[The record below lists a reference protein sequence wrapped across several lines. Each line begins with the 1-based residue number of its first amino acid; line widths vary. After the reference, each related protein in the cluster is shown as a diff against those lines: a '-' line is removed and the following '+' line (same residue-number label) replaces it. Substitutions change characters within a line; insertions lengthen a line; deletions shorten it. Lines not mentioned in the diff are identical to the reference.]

1 MFYTIYILYRYIYIE
16 RETSSMF
23 HTSECIRILLFVSI
37 VVLGC
42 FRTTSWVNGGVV
54 LSTGEDVD
62 NLIDT
67 YIQENDVMV
76 FAKSYCPHCKT
87 SKSIIEMLQQETS
100 HIPWSE
106 KFLYLD
112 QMDHDGKVIQ
122 NALFVKTGQNTVPN
136 IFIGGKFV
144 GGNSDLVASYQ
155 SGELLTT
162 IKDIAL
168 SRVKSEL

>member
-1 MFYTIYILYRYIYIE
+1 
-16 RETSSMF
+16 
-23 HTSECIRILLFVSI
+23 
-37 VVLGC
+37 
-42 FRTTSWVNGGVV
+42 
-54 LSTGEDVD
+54 
-62 NLIDT
+62 
-67 YIQENDVMV
+67 
-76 FAKSYCPHCKT
+76 
-87 SKSIIEMLQQETS
+87 MLQQETS